1 MLAQIG
7 VKDYKFLVFYDHR
20 GRPAPRPAN
29 HTNSYE
35 LCSII
40 AVTSSSS
47 CLLPGFPLVIDI
59 RTRRRRIVIYPYLY
73 SETLLV
79 LVQIERDFPERPL
92 AEFLHFHIVVDP
104 LRVVVVLHLMQDVRV
119 NHVLL
124 RSTSGNNR
132 LLATFTRDETPQR
145 RHEVSRSEATRETY
159 ISKISSS
166 ERKGER

>member
-1 MLAQIG
+1 M
-7 VKDYKFLVFYDHR
+7 
-20 GRPAPRPAN
+20 
-29 HTNSYE
+29 
-35 LCSII
+35 
-40 AVTSSSS
+40 
-47 CLLPGFPLVIDI
+47 
-59 RTRRRRIVIYPYLY
+59 
-73 SETLLV
+73 

-119 NHVLL
+119 NHVLHVLL

-132 LLATFTRDETPQR
+132 LLATFTRDETLQR

-166 ERKGER
+166 ERKGKR